1 MNLSMIYTYREE
13 TVAIRRLWSSN
24 NDLQL
29 RLLVRV
35 QVYREERPR
44 YVSVYQNDIF
54 ICKSNRVHWLFE
66 TIFFEILQVP
76 YVVVLL

>member
-24 NDLQL
+24 NDLKL

-44 YVSVYQNDIF
+44 YVSVYQKDNI
-54 ICKSNRVHWLFE
+54 NVHFYL
-66 TIFFEILQVP
+66 
-76 YVVVLL
+76 